1 MTWNNFCTGYGCI
14 GCSFLHRMDSLA
26 QHSLSDKS
34 LAVTTSIEWRTV
46 MAQYRTVIWLESWLF
61 TSGYWIKLN
70 YPIHLLT
77 TIFTY
82 AVAPHPVSSSKN
94 QSIVLSSCTFDLES
108 HNVQIDK

>member
-70 YPIHLLT
+70 PGQAK
-77 TIFTY
+77 FSKSC
-82 AVAPHPVSSSKN
+82 SSFGDNLKKL
-94 QSIVLSSCTFDLES
+94 IRA
-108 HNVQIDK
+108 K